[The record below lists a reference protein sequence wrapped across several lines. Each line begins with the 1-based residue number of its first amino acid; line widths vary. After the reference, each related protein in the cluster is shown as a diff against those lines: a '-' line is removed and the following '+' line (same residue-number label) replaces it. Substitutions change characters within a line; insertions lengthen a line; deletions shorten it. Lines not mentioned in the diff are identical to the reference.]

1 MGHGANTN
9 CDICVSKFAAG
20 LTKLVS
26 SSDTAVHSPGP
37 ACCKYHYTSCHLT
50 HTHGQM
56 YTGRPQ
62 SPQLVL
68 QAAHYCTILARLNHS
83 LMGGLTDW
91 YCYSLWGLALH
102 TNRRLSRSRCQQR
115 RSGYL
120 HAYNGLE
127 WNPTGGNLPCPPGT
141 SECHNM
147 GYLEG
152 IVGRGIV
159 NQWRI
164 VTPMSPL
171 TCKQPSPEGQQ
182 VPRLAPL
189 SCDRVQF
196 SSCAGS
202 SVEGLQTT
210 TFPFLGNRPPAFVL
224 SLSTLPISFFSWHNQ
239 KLSEPSRNHINLTWK
254 HTSWPASCP
263 RCIFPLLTKSYAEI
277 FWSNC
282 WHAGWHQAAEGHM
295 NPGRT
300 EGGEDGDAGHV
311 FLAKKLA
318 GETCAGCLATECCG
332 QDIWQSLTLWE
343 CDSGAFIFGPGP

>member
-1 MGHGANTN
+1 MGHGADTN

-50 HTHGQM
+50 HTHRQM

-152 IVGRGIV
+152 RGDSGEGYRQSV
-159 NQWRI
+159 KNCDPY
-164 VTPMSPL
+164 VTSYM
-171 TCKQPSPEGQQ
+171 
-182 VPRLAPL
+182 
-189 SCDRVQF
+189 
-196 SSCAGS
+196 
-202 SVEGLQTT
+202 QTT
-210 TFPFLGNRPPAFVL
+210 LPWGSQDLLRSRAIESNSLHARVRVLRASKPLLFHFWETDPLLLCYPSQPYQFPFFPD
-224 SLSTLPISFFSWHNQ
+224 II
-239 KLSEPSRNHINLTWK
+239 RNCLNH
-254 HTSWPASCP
+254 P
-263 RCIFPLLTKSYAEI
+263 
-277 FWSNC
+277 
-282 WHAGWHQAAEGHM
+282 
-295 NPGRT
+295 
-300 EGGEDGDAGHV
+300 
-311 FLAKKLA
+311 
-318 GETCAGCLATECCG
+318 ETT
-332 QDIWQSLTLWE
+332 
-343 CDSGAFIFGPGP
+343 